1 MKTFEQVL
9 QEERQRWITYNRL
22 EKVNESGVET
32 SIIKSQKKMAELNIF
47 RIREVLKQ
55 RKQNEL

>member
-55 RKQNEL
+55 RK